1 MKAYDSATLNQFI
14 EFMEIKGAWPC
25 RVAAGSNPVE
35 LTRGEIS
42 TLISDFEK
50 LGKERSGE

>member
-1 MKAYDSATLNQFI
+1 MKAYDSATLKQFI

-25 RVAAGSNPVE
+25 RVEAGSNPEE

-42 TLISDFEK
+42 NLISEFEK
-50 LGKERSGE
+50 LGEE

>member
-1 MKAYDSATLNQFI
+1 MKAYDSATLKQFI

-25 RVAAGSNPVE
+25 RVAAGSNPEE

-42 TLISDFEK
+42 NLISEFEK
-50 LGKERSGE
+50 LGEE